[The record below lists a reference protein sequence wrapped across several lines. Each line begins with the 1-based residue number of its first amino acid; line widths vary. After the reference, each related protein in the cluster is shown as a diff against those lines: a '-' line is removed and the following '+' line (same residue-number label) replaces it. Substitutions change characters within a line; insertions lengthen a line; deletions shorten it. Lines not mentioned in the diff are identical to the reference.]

1 MIAFPPC
8 KINLGLHVLRKRPD
22 GYHDLDTVFYPVP
35 WTDVLEII
43 RADHFAFTASGEAIP
58 GAERDN
64 LCVRAYQLLSED
76 YDLPPVHIH
85 LHKIIPTGAGL
96 GGGSSDAA
104 HTLRLLNRLFA
115 LTLSDVQ
122 LQRYAAALGSDCA
135 FFIGDSPQRGQG
147 RGEVLTPTDS
157 VLKGKYLVLVKPAIH
172 VSTAEAYRGVKPTEA
187 RPSVAEVLAQPLAR
201 WRETL
206 VNDFERSVFETHPAI
221 AALKQQMYDA
231 GAVYAAMSGSGASV
245 FGVFDE
251 MPRAARYD
259 PEARVWTGKV

>member
-1 MIAFPPC
+1 MIVFPPC

-43 RADHFAFTASGEAIP
+43 RADHLAFTASGETIP
-58 GAERDN
+58 GADHDN
-64 LCVRAYQLLSED
+64 LCVRAYHLVNDD

-96 GGGSSDAA
+96 GGGSADAA
-104 HTLRLLNRLFA
+104 YTLRLLKTLFDLP
-115 LTLSDVQ
+115 LTHEQ
-122 LQRYAAALGSDCA
+122 MQRYAATLGSDCP
-135 FFIGDSPQRGQG
+135 FFVSDVPMRGQG
-147 RGEVLTPTDS
+147 RGEVLTPTKAF
-157 VLKGKYLVLVKPAIH
+157 LKGKYLVLVKPDIH
-172 VSTAEAYRGVKPTEA
+172 VSTAEAYRGVKPMDA
-187 RPSVAEVLAQPLAR
+187 RPSVVEVLAQPLAR

-221 AALKQQMYDA
+221 AALKLRMYAA

-245 FGVFDE
+245 FGVFDQVPVIQLSSTDKHW
-251 MPRAARYD
+251 M
-259 PEARVWTGKV
+259 GQL